1 MRVIAGEFRGMKL
14 FVPKGDDIRPTTDRA
29 REDIFNILSPYI
41 AGCTFLD
48 LFAGTGAAG
57 IEAVSRGA
65 AKSVFV
71 DNSQKSIELIRQNIQ
86 KTKRSENFEFFKSD
100 ALKYLH
106 ETIHSYD
113 IIFLDPPYNFRDCE
127 KIISLICSRNLLNRG
142 GAVAAEQGREPQ
154 LPETIGNLSLFR
166 KKLYSS
172 SAVYF
177 YKENSIENSF
187 LSGEL

>member
-14 FVPKGDDIRPTTDRA
+14 IAPKGDDIRPTADRA

-41 AGCTFLD
+41 ADCTFLD
-48 LFAGTGAAG
+48 IFAGTGAAG

-65 AKSVFV
+65 AKAVFV
-71 DNSQKSIELIRQNIQ
+71 DNSQKSIELIRQNTQ

-100 ALKYLH
+100 ASKFLH

-127 KIISLICSRNLLNRG
+127 KLIRLISSRKLLKQG
-142 GAVAAEQGREPQ
+142 GVLAAEQARETQ
-154 LPETIGNLSLFR
+154 LPDTIGNLSLFR
-166 KKLYSS
+166 KKLYSA
-172 SAVYF
+172 SAVLF
-177 YKENSIENSF
+177 YKENSLENSF